1 MLTKDRIGG
10 ALILAFCLFYAWKIG
25 DIRLLPFQQGDAFT
39 AKTMPIALA
48 VLAIGLSA
56 ILILKPGDGV
66 KPDLRGLDWG
76 RVAFF
81 LAWMSAYGFTVRPLG
96 FLISTIL
103 FLAVGFAVLGERRP
117 WMLAAVAV
125 PLVGLFWVLMTQG
138 LDVYIA
144 PLPEGWG

>member
-48 VLAIGLSA
+48 VLAVGLSA
-56 ILILKPGDGV
+56 ILILKPGDGA
-66 KPDLRGLDWG
+66 KPELRGLDWG

-81 LAWMSAYGFTVRPLG
+81 LAWMSAYGLTVRPLG

-103 FLAVGFAVLGERRP
+103 FLAVGFAVLGERRL

>member
-25 DIRLLPFQQGDAFT
+25 DIRLLPFQMGDAFT
-39 AKTMPIALA
+39 AKTLPTALA
-48 VLAIGLSA
+48 ALGIGLALLLIVLPGRSA
-56 ILILKPGDGV
+56 P
-66 KPDLRGLDWG
+66 PALRGQDWG

-81 LAWMSAYGFTVRPLG
+81 LALMSAYGMTVRPLG

-103 FLAVGFAVLGERRP
+103 FLAIGFFVLGERRP

-125 PLVGLFWVLMTQG
+125 PLVVLFWVLMTQG

-144 PLPEGWG
+144 PLPEGWS